1 MTTGPRLKPV
11 FVRKKDRVTLLEKV
25 KRDDKEKKVEEDIK
39 KNTEIRRKETLKIIE
54 TDNKKE
60 LEVDMDVDD
69 KVLSRAWLIIV
80 IIF

>member
-1 MTTGPRLKPV
+1 M